1 MAIFLCKILAM
12 ASGKA
17 ERGKTYE
24 EAPDKTEKCL
34 PRVKV

>member
-1 MAIFLCKILAM
+1 MAIFYCKVLAM

-24 EAPDKTEKCL
+24 KAHDSRIEGVMGD
-34 PRVKV
+34 